1 MKHNG
6 ISILLVEDNPDHAEL
21 TIKALKRGKLAN
33 RICWVKD
40 GEEALQFLLHEGS
53 YANEGDAPR
62 PGLIL
67 LDIKLPKV
75 DGLEVLGRVK
85 KIPELQLIP
94 IVMLTTSERDE
105 EVGEAYRLGANSYIT
120 KPVKFTEFV
129 EKVQAVEMYWFL
141 TNTTSERGGF

>member
-1 MKHNG
+1 MKYNE

-53 YANEGDAPR
+53 YANGGNAPR

-75 DGLEVLGRVK
+75 DGLEVLRQVK
-85 KIPELQLIP
+85 MSMFSDMPMRSSGTKGTASAKVVRNMINDSAPKAL
-94 IVMLTTSERDE
+94 V
-105 EVGEAYRLGANSYIT
+105 ANSLPIT
-120 KPVKFTEFV
+120 
-129 EKVQAVEMYWFL
+129 
-141 TNTTSERGGF
+141 S